1 MCLAWKF
8 YRGFHVPVLVN
19 AAPINPKTKLVRY
32 VQKELRVPLA
42 NVAKVTTVKA
52 VPEAP
57 PLGRRQEAPLG
68 QSDEASGYVFEA
80 LCL

>member
-1 MCLAWKF
+1 MVLAWKV
-8 YRGFHVPVLVN
+8 YKGVHVPVLEN
-19 AAPINPKTKLVRY
+19 AASIKPNKKLVRY
-32 VQKELRVPLA
+32 VEKELRVPLA

-68 QSDEASGYVFEA
+68 QSDEASGSVFEA